1 MLDEVNHE
9 LFAHCEQ
16 AADEIVGRI
25 LDALNN
31 YFRKNPVPTSFVDEG
46 QDYLKYLVRRVAHC
60 GLGNVGTV
68 EQRATDFVLKQLEE
82 LSAAE
87 RFVLYC
93 FVIEMRERVPEDD
106 EDDSPEAN
114 QFSNEIPDN
123 NELAEYIVG
132 FWQDQLFDMQDE
144 NEGWPDSRDIT
155 VTPLKLGDKCPYCGG
170 KLLPIVY
177 GMPGEELQQKAEN
190 GEVILGGCC
199 LTGADPQKQCSECGF
214 QFLEVD
220 EKDFKD

>member
-16 AADEIVGRI
+16 AADVIVGRI

-46 QDYLKYLVRRVAHC
+46 QDYLKFLVRRVVHC

-68 EQRATDFVLKQLEE
+68 KQRATDFVLKQLEE

-87 RFVLYC
+87 RFVLDC

-123 NELAEYIVG
+123 HELAEYIVG

-155 VTPLKLGDKCPYCGG
+155 VTPLKLCDKCPYCGG

-199 LTGADPQKQCSECGF
+199 LTGTDPQKQCSECGF

>member
-1 MLDEVNHE
+1 
-9 LFAHCEQ
+9 
-16 AADEIVGRI
+16 
-25 LDALNN
+25 
-31 YFRKNPVPTSFVDEG
+31 
-46 QDYLKYLVRRVAHC
+46 
-60 GLGNVGTV
+60 
-68 EQRATDFVLKQLEE
+68 
-82 LSAAE
+82 
-87 RFVLYC
+87 
-93 FVIEMRERVPEDD
+93 MRERVPEDD

-144 NEGWPDSRDIT
+144 NDSWPDSRDIT

-220 EKDFKD
+220 EKDFND

>member
-16 AADEIVGRI
+16 AADVIVGRI
-25 LDALNN
+25 LNALNDH
-31 YFRKNPVPTSFVDEG
+31 FRKKPVPTSFVEEG
-46 QDYLKYLVRRVAHC
+46 QDYLKFLVRRVAYC

-87 RFVLYC
+87 RFVLDC

-106 EDDSPEAN
+106 EDDSPEVE
-114 QFSNEIPDN
+114 QLSNELPDTD
-123 NELAEYIVG
+123 ELAEYIVG
-132 FWQDQLFDMQDE
+132 FWQDQLFDMLDE
-144 NEGWPDSRDIT
+144 NDDWQNSQDIT

-170 KLLPIVY
+170 KLLPIAY
-177 GMPGEELQQKAEN
+177 GMPGEELQEKAEK

-199 LTGADPQKQCSECGF
+199 LTGTDPQKQCSECGF

-220 EKDFKD
+220 EGDFKE